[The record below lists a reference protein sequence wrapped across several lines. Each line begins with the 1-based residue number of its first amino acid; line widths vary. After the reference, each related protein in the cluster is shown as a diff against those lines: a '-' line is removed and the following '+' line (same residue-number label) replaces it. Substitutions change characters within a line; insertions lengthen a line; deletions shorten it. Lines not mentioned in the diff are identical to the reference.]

1 MTSSRKMSEELIAAL
16 EHGVDVKGRRIFLHG
31 EVEEDSIRIA
41 ILGMYLLSDLNRE
54 PIELLISSY
63 GGMMDDTFA
72 LHDVTRTIKVP
83 VHTVALGKCQSAAP
97 LLVAC
102 GKEGE
107 RYASENCE
115 FMLHNAKMDV
125 PEGSAAYVAS
135 WVESIQARSNR
146 MDRLLAKYTS
156 KDYRHWKR
164 MSDSKIDHYFDAEQA
179 LEWGLIDQIWSEK
192 DAED

>member
-1 MTSSRKMSEELIAAL
+1 MTNPRKFTDELAAAL
-16 EHGVDVKGRRIFLHG
+16 EHGVDVRGRRIFLHG
-31 EVEEDSIRIA
+31 DVDENTIGVAIR
-41 ILGMYLLSDLNRE
+41 GMYLLADLSIK
-54 PIELLISSY
+54 PIELFIASY
-63 GGMMDDTFA
+63 GGEMDDAFA

-102 GKEGE
+102 GQEGE

-115 FMLHNAKMDV
+115 FMVHDASMELESSV
-125 PEGSAAYVAS
+125 PAQIEAYAAAVKS
-135 WVESIQARSNR
+135 RVER

-164 MSDSKIDHYFDAEQA
+164 LCSSKADRYFTAEQA
-179 LEWGLIDQIWSEK
+179 LDWGLIDHIWCEK
-192 DAED
+192 